1 MPVATRFVRVI
12 ASRGDARS
20 APENTK
26 AAFHAASRA
35 GVDELHTDLRRTK
48 DGHVVLCRD
57 ANLFRTTGK
66 ESLVQDL
73 TLAEIQ
79 ELDAGIHFS
88 GKTEKAMVLT
98 LDEFMKNWLKRE
110 RLLLEPQENG
120 TVLPMVR
127 VMQTLADEG
136 AFERVIAIGQER
148 CFLSALRML
157 DSRVKLGQILDRR
170 SQTTLGDL
178 KLFGAFL
185 VVAFW
190 EDAADKSY
198 IDDAHRLG
206 LQVYAWGAENL
217 DEAKAAIAGGVDGVL
232 YENPTE
238 VLTYL
243 RDVGLR
249 DDALTATA
257 GGNVK
262 ANGKTATK

>member
-1 MPVATRFVRVI
+1 MATRFVRVI

-26 AAFHAASRA
+26 KAFQAACKA
-35 GVDELHTDLRRTK
+35 GVDEIHTDLRLTK
-48 DGHVVLCRD
+48 DGQVVLCRD

-73 TLAEIQ
+73 TLAEVQ
-79 ELDAGIHFS
+79 ELDAGIHFP
-88 GKTEKAMVLT
+88 GKTEKAKIPT
-98 LDEFMKNWLKRE
+98 IEEFIKNWLKQE

-127 VMQTLADEG
+127 LMQGLADEG
-136 AFERVIAIGQER
+136 AFERIMAISQER

-157 DSRVKLGQILDRR
+157 DSRVKLGQILERR

-178 KLFGAFL
+178 KLFGASL

-190 EDAADKSY
+190 EDAAGKSY
-198 IDDAHRLG
+198 VDDAHRLG
-206 LQVYAWGAENL
+206 LPVYAWGAENL
-217 DEAKAAIAGGVDGVL
+217 DEAKAAVAGGVDGVL

-238 VLTYL
+238 LLDYL
-243 RDVGLR
+243 KEAGLR
-249 DDALTATA
+249 EDATPVAVGTN
-257 GGNVK
+257 GK
-262 ANGKTATK
+262 TNGKTAVK

>member
-1 MPVATRFVRVI
+1 MATRFVRVI

-26 AAFHAASRA
+26 KAFQAASKA
-35 GVDELHTDLRRTK
+35 GADEIHTDLRLTK
-48 DGHVVLCRD
+48 DGQVVLCRD

-66 ESLVQDL
+66 EALVQDL
-73 TLAEIQ
+73 TLSEVQ
-79 ELDAGIHFS
+79 DLDAGIHFP
-88 GKTEKAMVLT
+88 GKTEKARIPT
-98 LDEFMKNWLKRE
+98 IEEFVKNWLKQE

-127 VMQTLADEG
+127 VMQALADEG
-136 AFERVIAIGQER
+136 AFERVMAISQER

-157 DSRVKLGQILDRR
+157 DSRVKLGQILERR

-178 KLFGAFL
+178 KLFGASL

-206 LQVYAWGAENL
+206 LPVYAWGAENL
-217 DEAKAAIAGGVDGVL
+217 DEAKAAVAGGVDGVL
-232 YENPTE
+232 YENPGE
-238 VLTYL
+238 VLAYL
-243 RDVGLR
+243 RDAGLR
-249 DDALTATA
+249 DDGPNATA
-257 GGNVK
+257 GSNGK
-262 ANGKTATK
+262 ANGKPAVK